1 METAQYTLAITGLRA
16 QFQTPQGV
24 LTAVD
29 GIDLTIPRGTIVG
42 LVGES
47 GCGKSVT
54 ALSVLGL
61 LQPLSLI
68 HI

>member
-1 METAQYTLAITGLRA
+1 METAQHTLAITGLRA

-42 LVGES
+42 LVGSRAAEKAS
-47 GCGKSVT
+47 
-54 ALSVLGL
+54 
-61 LQPLSLI
+61 QPCRCWASSSPPAG
-68 HI
+68 